1 MTQYASAF
9 MSIFVSETYNW
20 FVILRGK
27 YGLIGKTVTNIC
39 DHMDHMDHQVWL
51 SIEQDIFEYLE
62 VYYSQNY
69 WLREDEEIPVLHK
82 FYHIKSK
89 LFFSLPLCM
98 VTFFFL
104 IVFGVSDARLVSIV
118 AVLYMF
124 RESLTEANSVSLIV
138 PFIFLLIDF
147 PSKIFFFSNT
157 LSFSLNFNNI
167 GNLNMPWWALCLR
180 SPREADFC
188 VKIHFCPNL

>member
-1 MTQYASAF
+1 MD
-9 MSIFVSETYNW
+9 
-20 FVILRGK
+20 L
-27 YGLIGKTVTNIC
+27 KTVTNIC

-124 RESLTEANSVSLIV
+124 RESLTEANCVSLLV
-138 PFIFLLIDF
+138 PFIFLLISF
-147 PSKIFFFSNT
+147 PSKIFFFNNT
-157 LSFSLNFNNI
+157 LSFSLNLNNI
-167 GNLNMPWWALCLR
+167 GNLNMPSWALCLR
-180 SPREADFC
+180 SLREADFC
-188 VKIHFCPNL
+188 GKIHFCPNLFIHFVFMWFLWLGGFSFM